1 MIESSALYLIIVT
14 ILGAGLWTLE
24 RRTAFRLFTWLP
36 AIVLIY
42 LLAITLSQAGLFA
55 HNEVQTEGYRL
66 VKSWLLPMMLFL
78 MMLRL
83 DLRAFAHLGKKLL
96 IAYAGAVFS
105 LTMAFTAVFPLFG
118 FTHND
123 AGVFGALAGS
133 WTGGTANMLAVAG
146 ALGLPESQL
155 GPALVVDTLLYTVWV
170 SLLLLL
176 VPAARRF
183 DRAVGAAPLQITVH
197 SGLSAPATLRSL
209 AFLLGIAAVT
219 AYSVQ
224 AVSPLLPLL
233 PAATWTV
240 LLASLAGLAGAFTP
254 LKSIGGNTASAS
266 FMLYMLIALIG
277 THASFGG
284 FSEVPRYLIAAA
296 TILLLHGLFMIIL
309 AKYFRLNLFSIG
321 IASLSNIGGVAS
333 APVLAAAYHRNLVGA
348 AVVMAVMGYLAGTLV
363 GLMIA
368 TLLKSIAS

>member
-14 ILGAGLWTLE
+14 ILGAGLWFLE

-42 LLAITLSQAGLFA
+42 LLAITLSQAGCFA
-55 HNEVQTEGYRL
+55 HNEAQTEGYRM

-83 DLRAFAHLGKKLL
+83 DIRAFAHLGSKLL

-105 LTMAFTAVFPLFG
+105 LTTAFTAVFAIFG
-118 FTHND
+118 FTQND

-176 VPAARRF
+176 VPAANRF
-183 DRAVGAAPLQITVH
+183 DRAVGAAPLQIAVH
-197 SGLSAPATLRSL
+197 SGLPEPATFRSL
-209 AFLLGIAAVT
+209 AVLLGIAGVT

-224 AVSPLLPLL
+224 AIAPLLPLL

-240 LLASLAGLAGAFTP
+240 LLASLAGFAGAFTP
-254 LKSIGGNTASAS
+254 LKSFGGNTASAS

-284 FSEVPRYLIAAA
+284 FSEVPRYLFAAA
-296 TILLLHGLFMIIL
+296 TILLLHGFFMIVL

-363 GLMIA
+363 GLLIA
-368 TLLKSIAS
+368 TFLKSIAS